1 VGFIPQL
8 ILWLILRLSESLRN
22 LESGIEPQT
31 NVYCQGV
38 KVLKNL
44 EASAINFDSHF
55 SSRDVHHH
63 DVHKHCRFFVD
74 KAVWQN
80 IKDNLMVKNAGN
92 RLLETWFDPV
102 ELVSSESTDTGKCL
116 KLGVPSGLHQYWISE
131 NFLDRIYSE
140 ISAVY
145 TGPFKVEL
153 VVTGDLADSRPAE
166 TVFESSPVSGSSPSS
181 PPNRRDILNPD
192 YTFSSFVVGRNNE
205 FAHAAC
211 FSVAEQPGSGVNPL
225 FICGPTGMGKTHL
238 LNAVGNYIREKN
250 PHVRICYLSAERFL
264 HECISGIRRNTM
276 DKFRLRY
283 RERCDILLID
293 DVQILGRGEAVQDEF
308 FHTLNDFFETKRQVV
323 VASDRM
329 PKDIQGLEDRIRT
342 RLEWGLIAD
351 IQMPDLE
358 TRMAILRYKAEL
370 KSIKVPDEVVHFIA
384 RLSKRSIREL
394 EGNLNKVKIFTELQ
408 GLPLTLELTRR
419 VLATHGVEQAPLTL
433 EEIQK
438 MTAEHFGVRVNDLK
452 SANRSKP
459 LVTARQ
465 VAMYLIKK
473 HLGKSLSDIG
483 RAFGGKDHTTVI
495 NALRR
500 IEDQRATN
508 MDLNGDITT
517 LESNIHKSTGL

>member
-1 VGFIPQL
+1 MDKT
-8 ILWLILRLSESLRN
+8 LWQS
-22 LESGIEPQT
+22 
-31 NVYCQGV
+31 
-38 KVLKNL
+38 
-44 EASAINFDSHF
+44 
-55 SSRDVHHH
+55 
-63 DVHKHCRFFVD
+63 
-74 KAVWQN
+74 
-80 IKDNLMVKNAGN
+80 IKDNLKTKNAGN
-92 RLLETWFDPV
+92 KLLETWFDPV
-102 ELVSSESTDTGKCL
+102 ELLSADTTETGRCL
-116 KLGVPSGLHQYWISE
+116 RLGVPSGLHQYWISE

-145 TGPFKVEL
+145 NGPFKVEL
-153 VVTGDLADSRPAE
+153 VVTGE
-166 TVFESSPVSGSSPSS
+166 VSGDSQA
-181 PPNRRDILNPD
+181 PPAYVESKSAQPESQPTLNNRRDILNPD
-192 YTFSSFVVGRNNE
+192 YTFSSFVVGRDNE

-211 FSVAEQPGSGVNPL
+211 FSVAEQPGGGVNPL

-238 LNAVGNYIREKN
+238 LNAVGNYIREKT
-250 PHVRICYLSAERFL
+250 PHLRICYLSAERFL

-329 PKDIQGLEDRIRT
+329 PRDILGLEDRIRT

-370 KSIKVPDEVVHFIA
+370 KNIKVTDEVVHYIA
-384 RLSKRSIREL
+384 RISKRSIREL

-408 GLPLTLELTRR
+408 GLALTLDLAKK
-419 VLATHGVEQAPLTL
+419 VLATHASEPNALTV

-438 MTAEHFGVRVNDLK
+438 MAAEHFGVRVTDLK
-452 SANRSKP
+452 SNNRTKP

-473 HLGKSLSDIG
+473 HLDKSLSDIG

-508 MDLNGDITT
+508 PELNNDINA
-517 LESNIHKSTGL
+517 LENNIHKSTGL

>member
-1 VGFIPQL
+1 L
-8 ILWLILRLSESLRN
+8 
-22 LESGIEPQT
+22 
-31 NVYCQGV
+31 
-38 KVLKNL
+38 
-44 EASAINFDSHF
+44 
-55 SSRDVHHH
+55 
-63 DVHKHCRFFVD
+63 D
-74 KAVWQN
+74 KALWQS
-80 IKDNLMVKNAGN
+80 IKDNLKNKNAGN
-92 RLLETWFDPV
+92 KLLETWFDPV
-102 ELVSSESTDTGKCL
+102 ELISSDSTDTGRCL
-116 KLGVPSGLHQYWISE
+116 RLGVPSGLHQYWISE

-145 TGPFKVEL
+145 NGPFKVEL
-153 VVTGDLADSRPAE
+153 VVTGDLSTDD
-166 TVFESSPVSGSSPSS
+166 SPVPQLHTEIRTEDSPSTS
-181 PPNRRDILNPD
+181 SSNQNARRDILNPD

-238 LNAVGNYIREKN
+238 LNAVGNYIREKT

-329 PKDIQGLEDRIRT
+329 PRDIHGLEDRIRT

-370 KSIKVPDEVVHFIA
+370 KNIKVADEVVHYIA
-384 RLSKRSIREL
+384 RISKRSIREL

-408 GLPLTLELTRR
+408 GLPLTLDLAKK
-419 VLATHGVEQAPLTL
+419 VLATHASEPNALTI

-438 MTAEHFGVRVNDLK
+438 MTAEHFRVRVTDLK
-452 SANRSKP
+452 SNNRSKP
-459 LVTARQ
+459 LVVARQ

-473 HLGKSLSDIG
+473 HMDKSLSDIG

-500 IEDQRATN
+500 IEDQRQIN
-508 MDLNGDITT
+508 PELNNDINT

>member
-1 VGFIPQL
+1 L
-8 ILWLILRLSESLRN
+8 DKSL
-22 LESGIEPQT
+22 
-31 NVYCQGV
+31 
-38 KVLKNL
+38 
-44 EASAINFDSHF
+44 
-55 SSRDVHHH
+55 
-63 DVHKHCRFFVD
+63 
-74 KAVWQN
+74 WQN
-80 IKDNLMVKNAGN
+80 IKDSLKNKNAGN
-92 RLLETWFDPV
+92 KLLETWFDPV
-102 ELVSSESTDTGKCL
+102 ELISSDSTETGRCL
-116 KLGVPSGLHQYWISE
+116 RLGVPSGLHQYWISE

-145 TGPFKVEL
+145 TGPFKIEL
-153 VVTGDLADSRPAE
+153 IVTGDSNAEEPMLRPIASEPTIEGQASLAAANS
-166 TVFESSPVSGSSPSS
+166 
-181 PPNRRDILNPD
+181 NRRDILNPD

-238 LNAVGNYIREKN
+238 LNAVGNYIRDKT
-250 PHVRICYLSAERFL
+250 PHLRICYLSAERFL

-283 RERCDILLID
+283 RERCDLLLID

-308 FHTLNDFFETKRQVV
+308 FHTLNDFFETRRQVV

-329 PKDIQGLEDRIRT
+329 PRDIHGLEDRIRT

-370 KSIKVPDEVVHFIA
+370 KNMKVPDDVVHFIA
-384 RLSKRSIREL
+384 RISKRSIREL

-408 GLPLTLELTRR
+408 GLPLTLELARR
-419 VLATHGVEQAPLTL
+419 VLATHGVEQHTLSL

-438 MTAEHFGVRVNDLK
+438 MTAEHFGVRVTDLK
-452 SANRSKP
+452 SGNRSKP

-465 VAMYLIKK
+465 VAMYLVKK
-473 HLGKSLSDIG
+473 HLSKSLSDIG

-508 MDLNGDITT
+508 NELNNEITA
-517 LESNIHKSTGL
+517 LESSIHKSTGL